1 MNVAFFEETHFSILS
16 RLGFIFDCFSST
28 WDLGYYQIFF
38 CPWEGDSGGDDDGRI
53 SGPGPA
59 PSPHTQGVAKPCG
72 QTPHSD
78 QLLYFLGAFV
88 LALATF

>member
-1 MNVAFFEETHFSILS
+1 MVFVPPEILDTTRFS
-16 RLGFIFDCFSST
+16 
-28 WDLGYYQIFF
+28 F
-38 CPWEGDSGGDDDGRI
+38 CPWEGDGGDGGGDGDDDGRI

-78 QLLYFLGAFV
+78 WKI
-88 LALATF
+88 